1 MYGVYRTQPDVSF
14 EAYHRHATKLK
25 PTEELGGEDGG
36 GPLEPQSPSPQHP
49 TPSHPPHHAP
59 SHTSPVGGKRP
70 PEQYCRERRP
80 GDEGRRGV
88 GGAERGEGEQ
98 RSEGRLEGA
107 PISSPAWKLMAKEL
121 AR

>member
-1 MYGVYRTQPDVSF
+1 MYGVYRTQPDASF

-25 PTEELGGEDGG
+25 PTEELGGEDVG
-36 GPLEPQSPSPQHP
+36 GPLEPRSPSPQHP
-49 TPSHPPHHAP
+49 TP

-80 GDEGRRGV
+80 GDEGRIGV

-98 RSEGRLEGA
+98 RGEGRLEGA